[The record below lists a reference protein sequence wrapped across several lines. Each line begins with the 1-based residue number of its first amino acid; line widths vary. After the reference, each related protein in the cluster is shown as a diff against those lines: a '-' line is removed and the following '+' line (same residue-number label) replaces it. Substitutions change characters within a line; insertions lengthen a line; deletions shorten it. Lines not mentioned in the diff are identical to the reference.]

1 MLKETISI
9 EITMNLTEVK
19 FLDVTFSLER
29 KTYQRNKK
37 PNDSLTNINTSSNHP
52 PQTIKHLPHTISERL
67 SKNFFKC

>member
-52 PQTIKHLPHTISERL
+52 PQIMKQLTLTISKSL
-67 SKNFFKC
+67 SKNS